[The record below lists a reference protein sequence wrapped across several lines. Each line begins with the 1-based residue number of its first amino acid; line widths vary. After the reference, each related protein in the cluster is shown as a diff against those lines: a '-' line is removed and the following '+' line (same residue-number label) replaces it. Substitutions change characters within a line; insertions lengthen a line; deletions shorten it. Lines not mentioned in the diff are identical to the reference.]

1 MIGLT
6 GLRAAVLFLAL
17 LYAAF
22 LLGVAVVTGFS
33 SGRAYERQGGW
44 GIECKDGTRRFVCD

>member
-6 GLRAAVLFLAL
+6 GLRAAVLLLVA
-17 LYAAF
+17 LYAAIV
-22 LLGVAVVTGFS
+22 LVVAVATGFQ

-44 GIECKDGTRRFVCD
+44 GIECKDGQRRFVCD